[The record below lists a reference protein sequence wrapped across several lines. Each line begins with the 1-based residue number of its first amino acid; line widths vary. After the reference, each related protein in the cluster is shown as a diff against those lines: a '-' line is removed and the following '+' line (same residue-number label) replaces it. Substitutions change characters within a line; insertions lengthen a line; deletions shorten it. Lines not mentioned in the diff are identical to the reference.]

1 MRKLSLLVVGLSL
14 ITNQAVLAQ
23 TKHVTC
29 DGILLEVDMIP
40 GADFPMAVVYDN
52 TDTRTLQTHTCVLD
66 LGRAGH
72 WPLRGACW
80 PGERCIL
87 SGPYFTKIGN
97 TYYMRAWDKA
107 EAPGHPLEVP
117 AGK

>member
-1 MRKLSLLVVGLSL
+1 MKLFLFILSLSLVS
-14 ITNQAVLAQ
+14 TQTALAQ
-23 TKHVTC
+23 PKHITC
-29 DGILLEVDMIP
+29 DGILSEVDMVP
-40 GADFPMAVVYDN
+40 GADFQMAVVYDN
-52 TDTRTLQTHTCVLD
+52 TDTRHAHACVLD

-87 SGPYFTKIGN
+87 SGPYFKNIGN

-107 EAPGHPLEVP
+107 EAPGHSLEVP